1 MPGAFDGGGHGAL
14 VFGTSAGTAT
24 RVNLG
29 HIGNITPQFLRALV
43 IDDFIFVSAEETNLA
58 LGHIPCPVGSHSR
71 ARPGSGAGCCCSF
84 SSRHCL

>member
-29 HIGNITPQFLRALV
+29 HI
-43 IDDFIFVSAEETNLA
+43 
-58 LGHIPCPVGSHSR
+58 
-71 ARPGSGAGCCCSF
+71 
-84 SSRHCL
+84 